1 MRSRSIVLAIAM
13 FSSVC
18 LSGCALTTAKVDIQ
32 YVPQSGVTA
41 IEGAKDVSVNVQ
53 VTDSRLEPKVGSKKN
68 GFGMEMA
75 QIRTNEDAN
84 FTFQKAIQHELKA
97 RGFALGQQDAVVNID
112 ADLMK
117 YYNDFKIGFLAG
129 DAIAEMNMGVTIKSR
144 KGDLLYSRQFVTQ
157 GIERNIQLASGDNA
171 RLALERALAEGMKK
185 LFEDKTFIAAL
196 VKSKK

>member
-1 MRSRSIVLAIAM
+1 M